1 MNYTATQIAKK
12 LDISRSYLYY
22 LKENGLIEIELNEKG
37 RPMWTEEVYDRL
49 KEYIKKNNV
58 EEKPEVQELPYKTTK
73 INNRRY
79 LGNKYKLLPFI
90 TEVIEKE
97 CENVNTVAD
106 IFAGTGAV
114 ASAFTDRKIITN
126 DIMYSNYICH
136 VAWFSSEDY
145 SEDKIID
152 LIVYYNNKVVEQD
165 NYMSENFADT
175 YFSLEDCRKI
185 GFIRQDI
192 EDRFKKGKINTR
204 ERALLI
210 TSLLYAMDKIANTCG
225 HYDAYRKGAEFEKHL
240 ELYVPQPDENLNE
253 NNVCYN
259 MDTNELV
266 PNIEADLVFIDPPYN
281 SRQYCDA
288 YHLLENVARWEKP
301 KVFGVARKMDRT
313 V

>member
-152 LIVYYNNKVVEQD
+152 LIVYYNNRVVEQD

-192 EDRFKKGKINTR
+192 EDRFKKGEINTR

-225 HYDAYRKGAEFEKHL
+225 HYDA
-240 ELYVPQPDENLNE
+240 
-253 NNVCYN
+253 
-259 MDTNELV
+259 
-266 PNIEADLVFIDPPYN
+266 
-281 SRQYCDA
+281 
-288 YHLLENVARWEKP
+288 
-301 KVFGVARKMDRT
+301 
-313 V
+313 

>member
-152 LIVYYNNKVVEQD
+152 LIVYYNNRVVEQD

-192 EDRFKKGKINTR
+192 EDRFKKGEINTR

-210 TSLLYAMDKIANTCG
+210 TSLL
-225 HYDAYRKGAEFEKHL
+225 
-240 ELYVPQPDENLNE
+240 
-253 NNVCYN
+253 
-259 MDTNELV
+259 
-266 PNIEADLVFIDPPYN
+266 
-281 SRQYCDA
+281 
-288 YHLLENVARWEKP
+288 
-301 KVFGVARKMDRT
+301 
-313 V
+313 

>member
-58 EEKPEVQELPYKTTK
+58 EEKPEVQALPYKTTK

-114 ASAFTDRKIITN
+114 ASAFTDSKIITN

-152 LIVYYNNKVVEQD
+152 LIVYYNNRVVEQD
-165 NYMSENFADT
+165 NYMS
-175 YFSLEDCRKI
+175 
-185 GFIRQDI
+185 
-192 EDRFKKGKINTR
+192 
-204 ERALLI
+204 
-210 TSLLYAMDKIANTCG
+210 
-225 HYDAYRKGAEFEKHL
+225 
-240 ELYVPQPDENLNE
+240 
-253 NNVCYN
+253 
-259 MDTNELV
+259 
-266 PNIEADLVFIDPPYN
+266 
-281 SRQYCDA
+281 
-288 YHLLENVARWEKP
+288 
-301 KVFGVARKMDRT
+301 
-313 V
+313 

>member
-240 ELYVPQPDENLNE
+240 ELYVPQPDEN
-253 NNVCYN
+253 
-259 MDTNELV
+259 
-266 PNIEADLVFIDPPYN
+266 
-281 SRQYCDA
+281 
-288 YHLLENVARWEKP
+288 
-301 KVFGVARKMDRT
+301 
-313 V
+313 

>member
-266 PNIEADLVFIDPPYN
+266 PNIEADLVYIDPPYN

-288 YHLLENVARWEKP
+288 YHLLENVARW
-301 KVFGVARKMDRT
+301 
-313 V
+313 